1 MQAKGMLVEKLVNQR
16 IRMTPVIVLKQW
28 PECNRAQVKI
38 GNKKYY
44 VVLSDIKATNTK
56 KQ

>member
-16 IRMTPVIVLKQW
+16 IRMTPIIVLKRW
-28 PECNRAQVKI
+28 PECDRAQVKI

-44 VVLSDIKATNTK
+44 VALSDIKEK

>member
-1 MQAKGMLVEKLVNQR
+1 MQSKGMLVERLINQR
-16 IRMTPVIVLKQW
+16 IRMTPVVVLKRW
-28 PECNRAQVKI
+28 PECDRAQVQI

-44 VVLSDIKATNTK
+44 VLLSDIKEK